1 MPDSLLFTNSIQKC
15 LKIKRWTYFSEK
27 KINYHLFRLTSSCET
42 WNSLKSKRF
51 LSNKKRIILLSL
63 TSLTKQCTIYLLW
76 IKRFTNHQVY
86 PRPLLQ
92 SLESAALPSGH
103 EPL

>member
-51 LSNKKRIILLSL
+51 LSNKKRI
-63 TSLTKQCTIYLLW
+63 T
-76 IKRFTNHQVY
+76 Y
-86 PRPLLQ
+86 PFISDQ
-92 SLESAALPSGH
+92 SDQTMHHLFVVDKEVH
-103 EPL
+103 EPPSISPAIIAKPGVSCTT